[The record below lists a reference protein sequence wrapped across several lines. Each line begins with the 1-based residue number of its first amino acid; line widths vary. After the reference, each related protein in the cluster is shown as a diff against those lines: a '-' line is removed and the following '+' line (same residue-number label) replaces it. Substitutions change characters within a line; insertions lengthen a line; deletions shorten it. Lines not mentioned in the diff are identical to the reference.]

1 MSSPKKKFQKKKDRE
16 KRKHKEKIER
26 DLESIYPLVLIDP
39 KNGDPDLVGLVRD
52 AVSKIRFSD
61 PSVFGPEERE
71 FYKKG
76 CEQGFGV
83 FVRMAKDGFSG
94 VKGVSEETKNRTVLT
109 WACGYGERLLRRIPE
124 DSKKKYLPFNDVAI
138 QFVGRRIVVGFDS
151 LLTEKS
157 PGGSIYFSRKR
168 PQIKFGE
175 NEYTVGF
182 SRHAIERI
190 CERQNPR
197 YMTYAGLGD
206 AFVFFG
212 GCRYYKPVYLEGGQA
227 AFVLLN
233 RCDNPGFI
241 QANYLDRVLGK
252 ENLQKGQ
259 GNCYYVVGYCPVVF
273 DKGFAKAKTF
283 LIPGYSGTPE
293 YSLLLKSKF
302 PQSERERLLKMTHD
316 ATEDDVFMG
325 ENLELIKWFHNNGVP
340 QVMQMSH
347 KVFD

>member
-1 MSSPKKKFQKKKDRE
+1 MSSPKKNFQKKKDRE
-16 KRKHKEKIER
+16 KRKRKEKIEQDIER
-26 DLESIYPLVLIDP
+26 AYPEVVIDP
-39 KNGDPDLVGLVRD
+39 DNGTPEFVALVAD
-52 AVSKIRFSD
+52 AVSKLKLSDGKVFS
-61 PSVFGPEERE
+61 PGEQT
-71 FYKKG
+71 FYRACRKKG
-76 CEQGFGV
+76 FDLYLNV
-83 FVRMAKDGFSG
+83 
-94 VKGVSEETKNRTVLT
+94 VKQNLDKMEGLSESEKQSIFYTYY
-109 WACGYGERLLRRIPE
+109 CGYGERLVNRISRE
-124 DSKKKYLPFNDVAI
+124 SKLKYLPFNDVKVS
-138 QFVGRRIVVGFDS
+138 FVGAQISIKFDS
-151 LLTEKS
+151 LVSEKS

-168 PQIKFGE
+168 PQIIFSGT
-175 NEYTVGF
+175 EYTVGF

-197 YMTYAGLGD
+197 YMTYGGLGD
-206 AFVFFG
+206 AFIFFG

-227 AFVLLN
+227 AFVLFN
-233 RCDNPGFI
+233 RCDTPGFI
-241 QANYLDRVLGK
+241 QAEYLNRVLGK

-259 GNCYYVVGYCPVVF
+259 GNCYYIVGYCPVVF

-302 PQSERERLLKMTHD
+302 PQSERERLLKMTQD

-325 ENLELIKWFHNNGVP
+325 ENLELIKWFHDNGVP